1 MVGGD
6 GAAAILDCVGA
17 DRIAIDGAIVAGC
30 PSGIVHGGAADG
42 LRLVT
47 KSGGFGDPD
56 TLATIT
62 TRLRAGSRFD
72 HHHAAPRLVEKETP

>member
-1 MVGGD
+1 MGGD
-6 GAAAILDCVGA
+6 GAAAILDWLA
-17 DRIAIDGAIVAGC
+17 TDRILIDGAIIPGCPTGIVAGG
-30 PSGIVHGGAADG
+30 PADG

-62 TRLRAGSRFD
+62 DRLRAPGATQHRPDPTSSHRRK
-72 HHHAAPRLVEKETP
+72 HHD